1 MNERMETERFAV
13 RWRNRALYFLLFAA
27 LAGTILRYHQLRPFT
42 LINYKYLL
50 HAHSHVAMLGW
61 LFLAYAVVIVRRFFS
76 EHIRV
81 YNRLLGWVLVAVVG
95 MAVSFPWQ
103 GYGAVSIT
111 FSTLFLL
118 VSYRFAWQV
127 YRHLRRNN
135 DNSLSAGWLRWALAM
150 LVLSSAGPWALGP
163 IIALGG
169 SHGVAYNLAIF
180 FYLHFLYNGF
190 FVPATFALVQRQVE
204 KVGEDYDQY
213 KARLFYRLTV
223 WAIVPAYA
231 LSTLWAQPPWWV
243 YVLAGLAALAQAAG
257 LYYGRQLLR
266 LYAQS
271 STSRLIMLM
280 TGLVWLAYLLKVVL
294 QIPAAWPAVADFVYQ
309 TRVFTAIGY
318 IHLVMLG
325 VLTLFALVALA
336 EESRLQPDGF
346 FKTGFGLFLTGF
358 VVTELLF
365 FVQGMLAGLY
375 NWFMPAYRLWV
386 LGGSWAMFLGLSLI
400 AIAFF
405 KKRKISVSEI

>member
-1 MNERMETERFAV
+1 MEAEQFTL

-27 LAGTILRYHQLRPFT
+27 LAGTILRYHQFRPFT

-61 LFLAYAVVIVRRFFS
+61 MFLAYAVVIVRRFFS
-76 EHIRV
+76 KYNRV
-81 YNRLLGWVLVAVVG
+81 YNRLLGWVLIAVVG

-103 GYGAVSIT
+103 GYGVVSIS

-127 YRHLRRNN
+127 NRHLRMAN
-135 DNSLSAGWLRWALAM
+135 DRSLSAGWLRWAMAM
-150 LVLSSAGPWALGP
+150 LVLSSVGPWALGP

-190 FVPATFALVQRQVE
+190 FVPATFALVQRQTE
-204 KVGEDYDQY
+204 QSGAGYDQH

-231 LSTLWAQPPWWV
+231 LSTLWAQPPLWV
-243 YVLAGLAALAQAAG
+243 YVLAGLAALAQVAG
-257 LYYGRQLLR
+257 LYFGRQLLR
-266 LYAQS
+266 LYVRS
-271 STSRLIMLM
+271 MTSRLTIFMI
-280 TGLVWLAYLLKVVL
+280 GLAWVAYLLKVLV
-294 QIPAAWPAVADFVYQ
+294 QIPVAWPAVADFVYQ

-325 VLTLFALVALA
+325 VLSLFILVTLAM
-336 EESRLQPDGF
+336 ESRLQPDGY
-346 FKTGFGLFLTGF
+346 FKTGFVLFLTGF

-365 FVQGMLAGLY
+365 FVQGILAGIY
-375 NWFMPAYRLWV
+375 DWFLPSYRLWV
-386 LGGSWAMFLGLSLI
+386 LSGSWAMFLGLLLI

-405 KKRKISVSEI
+405 KERKISVSET